1 MKPFCEIIV
10 SDIMPALRA
19 VICEELSK
27 TYGLSQTQISKK
39 LGVTQPAISQYRRD
53 LRGKKVQLLKRN
65 EVVMKALKKL
75 SHDIAVK
82 DIRSKDIHVGI
93 CDICRKVREEGL
105 ICDMHKKKTDIEG
118 GCSICFR

>member
-19 VICEELSK
+19 VVCEELTK

-53 LRGKKVQLLKRN
+53 LRGKRVQLLKRN
-65 EVVMKALKKL
+65 EVVMKAVETL

-82 DIRSKDIHVGI
+82 DIKPGEIHSYI
-93 CDICRKVREEGL
+93 CDICKKVREEGL
-105 ICDMHKKKTDIEG
+105 ICDMHKGKTRIEG

>member
-19 VICEELSK
+19 VVCEDLSK

-39 LGVTQPAISQYRRD
+39 LGVTQPAISQYKRD
-53 LRGKKVQLLKRN
+53 LRGKKVQLLKKN
-65 EVVMKALKKL
+65 DTVMKAIKKL
-75 SHDIAVK
+75 SHDIAIK
-82 DIRSKDIHVGI
+82 DIKSGDIHYGI
-93 CDICRKVREEGL
+93 CDICKKVREEGM
-105 ICDMHKKKTDIEG
+105 ICDMHKNRSDIKG